1 MATAGDS
8 KSPDLDD
15 LVGSSPTPGTTR
27 ASGGMADAQVLG
39 TCAER
44 CEGSTPSSRTTYKIS
59 KLAYNTLI
67 AVVAQG

>member
-27 ASGGMADAQVLG
+27 ASGGMADAPDLG
-39 TCAER
+39 SGAER
-44 CEGSTPSSRTTYKIS
+44 CEGSTPSSRTKQKTTT
-59 KLAYNTLI
+59 AR
-67 AVVAQG
+67 AVVVLLYLAS

>member
-27 ASGGMADAQVLG
+27 ASGGMADAPDLG
-39 TCAER
+39 SGAER